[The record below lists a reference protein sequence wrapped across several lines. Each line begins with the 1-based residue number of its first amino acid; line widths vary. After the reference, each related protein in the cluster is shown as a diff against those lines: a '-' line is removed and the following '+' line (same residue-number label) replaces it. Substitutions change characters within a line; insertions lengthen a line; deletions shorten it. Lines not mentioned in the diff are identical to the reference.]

1 MSQAEQ
7 NSFIDELRARISQ
20 MLDTLDPESPISATV
35 VFKVKPAKESEFI
48 RNAEAL
54 AEATR
59 KLPGCEHFVYQR
71 AIQAGPPSDAIEY
84 AINESWKTVRE
95 FKVQWNSDH
104 LRTFQHSVLDLITEL
119 PDLRFYHGSG
129 YVPDEQ
135 TAPVPRT
142 GQTKC
147 WSTSGAFVPCTGSG
161 QDGAIQAGTPWP
173 EPRFIDHGNGTVTD
187 RLTELIW
194 LKDADYFREVTWE
207 QALENV
213 RGLANGKGGLSDG
226 SKKGS
231 WRLPNIREIQSLID
245 YSTANPILPAGH
257 PFKNVKP
264 GIYWTST
271 SLAASPNLAW
281 MMTLGIGPTVFD
293 LKINDNRM
301 WPVRD
306 TGSSRVAKT
315 GQKQCWDGLGKP
327 LADCKGSGQD
337 GETQAGVAP
346 PNPRFA
352 DNQDGTVTDRL
363 TGLVWLKNADAFGL
377 RTWDQALAVCNS
389 LAMNPGYGLM
399 DGSRPGDWRLPN
411 IKEAESLVD
420 YNNVGPS
427 IPQGNP
433 FVNVRPSSYWTST
446 SVAFAPTQAM
456 FIIYGVG
463 PAIFENKEH
472 PFFVW
477 PVRNPLP
484 AR

>member
-7 NSFIDELRARISQ
+7 NTFIDELRARISQ
-20 MLDTLDPESPISATV
+20 MLDTLDQEAPIAATV

-48 RNAEAL
+48 SNADAL
-54 AEATR
+54 TEATR
-59 KLPGCEHFVYQR
+59 KLPGCQFFVYQK
-71 AIQAGPPSDAIEY
+71 AIQTGPPSEPIEY
-84 AINESWKTVRE
+84 AINESWQTVRS
-95 FKVQWNSDH
+95 FKKQWESDH
-104 LRTFQHSVLDLITEL
+104 LKNFQHRVLDLIVDL
-119 PDLRFYHGSG
+119 PDLRFYYGAG
-129 YVPDEQ
+129 YVPEAH

-142 GQTKC
+142 GQKKC
-147 WSTSGAFVPCTGSG
+147 WDTGGTFVQCAGTG
-161 QDGAIQAGTPWP
+161 QDGEFQAGAPWP
-173 EPRFIDHGNGTVTD
+173 SPRFIDHGNGTVTD
-187 RLTELIW
+187 KLTDLIW
-194 LKDADYFREVTWE
+194 LKDADHFGEVTWE

-213 RGLANGKGGLSDG
+213 RGMANGKAGLTDG
-226 SKKGS
+226 SKKGD

-245 YSTANPILPAGH
+245 YSTSNPILPAGH
-257 PFKNVKP
+257 PFKGVKP
-264 GIYWTST
+264 SIYWTST

-306 TGSSRVAKT
+306 GGKTRVART
-315 GQKQCWDGLGKP
+315 GQQKCWDGLGNP
-327 LADCKGSGQD
+327 VDCAGSGQD
-337 GETQAGVAP
+337 GETQAGVP
-346 PNPRFA
+346 SPNPRFV
-352 DNQDGTVTDRL
+352 DHGDGTVTDRL

-377 RTWDQALAVCNS
+377 RTWEQALAVCNS
-389 LAMNPGYGLM
+389 LGMNPGYGLM
-399 DGSRPGDWRLPN
+399 DGSQPGDWRLPN

-427 IPQGNP
+427 IPLGNP

-446 SVAFAPTQAM
+446 SVAAAPSQAM

-477 PVRNPLP
+477 PVRNPLQ